1 MLARKYQLLEGTP
14 PIAADLIDKLCVLEP
29 SARLGG
35 AWSVEADTT
44 DPSKLSGIEPRLLG
58 HAALRAHPFF
68 EGLPATDLHLFPVP
82 QPTAEEIEM
91 NELVR
96 SECLNQHML
105 VPILRLRTEDPGVES
120 RARQVRK
127 IGTEGIDAVFGATEA
142 DRTAAVAS
150 WSDDFKLVRAPPAI
164 SRNPLFAEQATARL
178 IAPVLH
184 RTHGRCRRW
193 HSRRANATC

>member
-1 MLARKYQLLEGTP
+1 VLARKYQLLEGTP

-96 SECLNQHML
+96 
-105 VPILRLRTEDPGVES
+105 
-120 RARQVRK
+120 K

-150 WSDDFKLVRAPPAI
+150 WSDDFKLAMAFETGKRDLLSNELRDIFGMPAPPPPIVDDLTEELGADQG
-164 SRNPLFAEQATARL
+164 AEADGAD
-178 IAPVLH
+178 A
-184 RTHGRCRRW
+184 
-193 HSRRANATC
+193 ADDDDNAGEQG